1 MNWFFWTRALLLF
14 FTILLYAFVK
24 RKNMFSRFKAIIPHI
39 FALLFLG
46 LMLSLFMDDAVA
58 DYFYSDALIFLL
70 VLIILIVVQVLAVK
84 VVAFFI
90 FDFLMGKRQNIKYPR
105 LIKDIVVIILYV
117 IGILLIAKY
126 YLNIELTVAL
136 ASSAVLTVVIGF
148 ALQDLLGDLFTGIA
162 LNLEESLQIGDWIKA
177 GDLEGRIE
185 QFRWRSIKIRTVDN
199 VLVLIPNQIASKKEV
214 LRFGQVDESFA
225 LRMQIGV
232 SYKSSP
238 DDVIGTLLEVVKDVS
253 EVLKTPAARVFVKGY
268 DDFAII
274 YEIRFWLSDFS
285 LKEPVKSEI
294 RRKTWYAFKRKGI
307 QIPFPI
313 RDVYIS
319 RMKESK
325 EHRLALE
332 EIIEILKNNEILNTI
347 SEKQLASV
355 AADAEIKRYGSG
367 ELLIRENETGQY
379 FYHILMGEAEV
390 VKEDRVISS
399 IGEGD
404 YVGEISL
411 FTGDPTVADVRLTRE
426 STVLR
431 ISPEKFRESVQLN
444 VKMARKL
451 SEVIARRKAQL
462 EEIQRE
468 ADLSKTSRIKK
479 DTENIFLRIKKYFS
493 L

>member
-1 MNWFFWTRALLLF
+1 MNWFFWTRALVLLF
-14 FTILLYAFVK
+14 TLLLFAFVK
-24 RKNMFSRFKAIIPHI
+24 RKNMFSQFEAIIPHI
-39 FALLFLG
+39 FSLLFLG
-46 LMLSLFMDDAVA
+46 LTLSLLLDDAVA
-58 DYFYSDALIFLL
+58 DFFYSDVLIFLL
-70 VLIILIVVQVLAVK
+70 VLVILMVVLVLTVK

-162 LNLEESLQIGDWIKA
+162 LNLEESLQIGDWIKT
-177 GDLEGRIE
+177 GEFEGRVE

-214 LRFGQVDESFA
+214 QRFGHVKETFA
-225 LRMQIGV
+225 LRMHIGV

-238 DDVIGTLLEVVKDVS
+238 DDVIETLSDVLKDVPAI
-253 EVLKTPAARVFVKGY
+253 LTTPAPNVLVNEY
-268 DDFAII
+268 DDFAIV
-274 YEIRFWLSDFS
+274 YELRFWLSDYS

-294 RRKTWYAFKRKGI
+294 RRKTWYAFKRKDI

-325 EHRLALE
+325 EDSLPRE
-332 EIIEILKNNEILNTI
+332 DIIEILKANEILKTI
-347 SEKQLASV
+347 TEDQLAAV
-355 AADAEIKRYGSG
+355 ADDAEIKRYGKG

-379 FYHILMGEAEV
+379 FYHILRGEAEV
-390 VKEDRVISS
+390 LKGDRMISR

-404 YVGEISL
+404 FVGEISL

-431 ISPEKFRESVQLN
+431 ISPEKFRESVKLN

-451 SEVIARRKAQL
+451 SDVIASRKAEL
-462 EEIQRE
+462 EEIRKE
-468 ADLSKTSRIKK
+468 ADLSRMSIIKK
-479 DTENIFLRIKKYFS
+479 DSENIFLRIKKYFS